1 MNNIKDL
8 HPDILLR
15 MSEIDRIKALELLQ
29 ALEQRHAREESQKDF
44 MAFTKAVWP
53 EFIHG
58 RHHKQMAEAFEKV
71 ANGELKRLI
80 INLAPRHTK
89 SEMASWLLPAWWM
102 GRNPE
107 HKIMQISHTADL
119 AEGFGRKV
127 RNLVDSKVYSDVFPQ
142 TQLSKDSTAA
152 ARWNTSKGGTYIAMG
167 VGGAVAGK
175 GANLLI
181 LDDLISEQEGK
192 SLSPVP
198 FNNVYDYYMT
208 GPRQRLQPGG
218 AIIIVMT
225 RWSTLDLTGRLVDNM
240 VKNPDGDQWEVIEFP
255 AIMPSGKPLWPE
267 YWSLE
272 ELLKTKA
279 TIDNRF
285 WQAQYQQNPTSE
297 EGAIVK
303 REWWQL
309 WEKKSTPEVEHVI
322 MSWDTAYE
330 KHNRADYSAVTVW
343 GIFYLTDEIDGRTKP
358 NIILLEVIK
367 KRVEFPELKS
377 WVLDMYNEWKPDNM
391 VIEKR
396 ASGASLIQ
404 ELRRM
409 GIPVREF
416 TPTRGN
422 DKIARLTAVADIFAS
437 GFVWRPDTRWAEELV
452 DEVASFPAGSHDDTV
467 DCTSMALAIYR
478 QGGFIST
485 RLDEPE
491 EEQFYRRK
499 REYY

>member
-1 MNNIKDL
+1 
-8 HPDILLR
+8 
-15 MSEIDRIKALELLQ
+15 
-29 ALEQRHAREESQKDF
+29 
-44 MAFTKAVWP
+44 
-53 EFIHG
+53 
-58 RHHKQMAEAFEKV
+58 
-71 ANGELKRLI
+71 
-80 INLAPRHTK
+80 
-89 SEMASWLLPAWWM
+89 
-102 GRNPE
+102 
-107 HKIMQISHTADL
+107 
-119 AEGFGRKV
+119 
-127 RNLVDSKVYSDVFPQ
+127 
-142 TQLSKDSTAA
+142 
-152 ARWNTSKGGTYIAMG
+152 